1 MIYCIGAFF
10 VGLGV
15 IAIAGAIIFGC
26 FMASDFVVRALN
38 RRFKCN
44 LIALDLAFI
53 SLFVFTACLL
63 GSAILSRF

>member
-1 MIYCIGAFF
+1 MIYYIGAFF

-26 FMASDFVVRALN
+26 FMAFDFVARALN
-38 RRFKCN
+38 RRFKCD
-44 LIALDLAFI
+44 LIPFDLAFI
-53 SLFVFTACLL
+53 PLLVFAVYLL